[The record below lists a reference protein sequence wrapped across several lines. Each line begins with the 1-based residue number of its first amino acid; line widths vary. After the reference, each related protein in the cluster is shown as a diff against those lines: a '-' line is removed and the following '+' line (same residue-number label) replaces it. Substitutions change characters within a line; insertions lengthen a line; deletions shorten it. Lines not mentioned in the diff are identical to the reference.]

1 MAKKQ
6 AKQDTVT
13 LQQEQGVVYLSSLGG
28 VYQPSTVD
36 GLRVAKIRKNI
47 YWRDTVNKLEQLIFQ
62 GKPAINVL
70 NPDEQK
76 DPRTSKLEKSYRKM
90 LKAPDV
96 QFNAKVK
103 ISWVDSAE
111 WGGSPYNPV
120 WKNEGN
126 EYILKKLRHLQC
138 ESFIV
143 QPYARPIQYSN
154 ILKGIVPGPDDTL
167 EFYQTL
173 NAIDASVLSPSAIKN
188 LQTKLENIFFVKH
201 PTSEGPAGTPL
212 LEPMI
217 PIISMLDF
225 SWQAQIQK
233 VNRIG
238 APILFLKITNPQGDD
253 IDYGNKFLANW
264 GKNTSYPIRPNFEL
278 IIPDLKD
285 NSSALETI
293 EALAKLA
300 MRFQTPASMI
310 SKDGTLIGGSAKP
323 ELEMVYNYIRT
334 QHEWLTEA
342 WEPLLQVKLDAEGY
356 DGYTVH
362 VDYPTPS
369 IDKSD
374 LYINLIKT
382 GFETRTITLNERR
395 NLAKKA
401 GAEIEQLDDA
411 GRLALEKE
419 YEKIP
424 GPMINPALQKAE
436 TMAKVIASTP
446 ADSTRFVKKEV
457 VQKFFQKTLDLD
469 EEGFEGT

>member
-6 AKQDTVT
+6 GKQDTVT
-13 LQQEQGVVYLSSLGG
+13 IQQEQGVVYLSSLGG
-28 VYQPSTVD
+28 IYQPSTTD

-62 GKPAINVL
+62 GKPAIFVL

-76 DPRTSKLEKSYRKM
+76 DPRTTKLEKSYRKM

-96 QFNAKVK
+96 MFYGKVQ

-111 WGGSPYNPV
+111 WGGSVYNPV

-126 EYILKKLRHLQC
+126 EYILRKLRHLQS
-138 ESFIV
+138 ESFII
-143 QPYARPIQYSN
+143 QPYSRPIQYSN

-188 LQTKLENIFFVKH
+188 LQAKLENIYFVKH

-217 PIISMLDF
+217 PIVSMLDF

-238 APILFLKITNPQGDD
+238 APLLFLKITNPQGDD
-253 IDYGNKFLANW
+253 IAYGNKFLANW

-293 EALAKLA
+293 DALARLA

-310 SKDGTLIGGSAKP
+310 SKDGTLIGGSAQP

-334 QHEWLTEA
+334 QHEWLTDA
-342 WEPLLQVKLDAEGY
+342 WEPLLQIKLDAEGY
-356 DGYTVH
+356 EGYTVH
-362 VDYPTPS
+362 LNFPTPS
-369 IDKSD
+369 VDKST
-374 LYINLIKT
+374 LYLNLIKT
-382 GFETRTITLNERR
+382 GFETRTLP
-395 NLAKKA
+395 LAQRLRLA
-401 GAEIEQLDDA
+401 GKIDSEIVVPDAAGLAEIEEEFARTPSTSPSPAMQKVDGIIRAVEANKLDPSY
-411 GRLALEKE
+411 LLSKE
-419 YEKIP
+419 
-424 GPMINPALQKAE
+424 G
-436 TMAKVIASTP
+436 
-446 ADSTRFVKKEV
+446 VKKARKL
-457 VQKFFQKTLDLD
+457 VQATLGI
-469 EEGFEGT
+469 EEGME